1 MLTPEERPQI
11 FKSWNTWYIV
21 VALALAL
28 QIVLFIYFTKYFS

>member
-1 MLTPEERPQI
+1 MQTQEERPPI

-21 VALALAL
+21 VALALVL